1 MVHYSDSLS
10 LNVSKTDT
18 ILFSKIPSIV
28 KITDSFLATLPL
40 SNKIT
45 TLGITIDSIMK
56 YDSHILNVIRTA
68 NFYLYNI
75 HKARAKLSFDITK
88 SLIYSLVFSRF
99 DYCNSLFVFVPDNIM
114 IKFEKIQRRAVR
126 VLYKIKNNI
135 NTNTGSNYISISHIM
150 LTLGW
155 LRYRDLCWY
164 NSYFHMLYHIIHNV
178 IPLFVTV
185 YRVSTIVETYNHH
198 PARLLY

>member
-1 MVHYSDSLS
+1 
-10 LNVSKTDT
+10 
-18 ILFSKIPSIV
+18 
-28 KITDSFLATLPL
+28 
-40 SNKIT
+40 
-45 TLGITIDSIMK
+45 MK

-126 VLYKIKNNI
+126 VLYKIKNNR
-135 NTNTGSNYISISHIM
+135 NTNTGTTFIYITYYVNPWLAQIS
-150 LTLGW
+150 
-155 LRYRDLCWY
+155 
-164 NSYFHMLYHIIHNV
+164 
-178 IPLFVTV
+178 
-185 YRVSTIVETYNHH
+185 
-198 PARLLY
+198 